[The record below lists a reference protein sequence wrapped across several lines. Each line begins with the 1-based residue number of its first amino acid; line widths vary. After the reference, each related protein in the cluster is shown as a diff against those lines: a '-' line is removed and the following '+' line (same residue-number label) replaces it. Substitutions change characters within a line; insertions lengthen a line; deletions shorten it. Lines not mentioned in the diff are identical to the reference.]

1 MNIKKYL
8 RQQAEKDA
16 ESLLTESDRQFSM
29 QLAESVQQERV
40 QRKPKTFRI
49 KAFASAAAVLMVA
62 VVLGVTLPLTLSK
75 QPAVNEV
82 HYKEENMLQNDCT
95 IEDVNY
101 NAKYF
106 QLNEAEDM
114 SFESYFKYDSVSG
127 DKLFY
132 SVTVSTDISEFNLVI
147 VVNEKYNHDFKLKD
161 DLRNEQRTNY
171 DINFFEKHTSREEIQ
186 YTGYV
191 KINSEIVYIDYF
203 QFIDIGPDAFFDQI
217 ESVLKVKN

>member
-29 QLAESVQQERV
+29 QLAERVQQPV
-40 QRKPKTFRI
+40 QQKPKTFRI
-49 KAFASAAAVLMVA
+49 KAFASAAAVLLVA
-62 VVLGVTLPLTLSK
+62 VVLGVTLPLTLNK
-75 QPAVNEV
+75 QPPVNDV
-82 HYKEENMLQNDCT
+82 HYKEENIVQTACT
-95 IEDVNY
+95 IDEVNY

-106 QLNEAEDM
+106 QLDEAEDM
-114 SFESYFKYDSVSG
+114 SFQSYLKYDSVSG

-132 SVTVSTDISEFNLVI
+132 SVTITTDISEFTLDV
-147 VVNEKYNHDFKLKD
+147 VVNEKYNYDFKLKD
-161 DLRNEQRTNY
+161 DLRNEQLTNY
-171 DINFFEKHTSREEIQ
+171 NINFFDKHTIDEETQ

-191 KINSEIVYIDYF
+191 KINSEIVYIDYL
-203 QFIDIGPDAFFDQI
+203 QYIDLDDKAFFDQI